1 MIHIKVMVGKWPN
14 SSNSSN
20 PILEII
26 AGINHQAM
34 AAAILLKLTKEKTI
48 CLVVGS
54 KTMEK

>member
-48 CLVVGS
+48 CLVVGR
-54 KTMEK
+54 